1 MAVSLSTMALMLALS
16 AGPSAPSD
24 SVHRYALLIGSN
36 IGTATDVHLQYAVRD
51 ATQMSDVLTQL
62 GGFQSNDVAVLAD
75 PTAESVR
82 TTFAIL
88 HSRIDQDG
96 PDNSVL
102 FVYYS
107 GHADAI
113 NVHLGSNTLA
123 WEELLRLTNHSG
135 ATTRL
140 LVVDAC
146 RSGQATRVKGSRLVT
161 PFSIANVG
169 PDLPQGFAV
178 LASASA
184 DENAQESD
192 SIGGSIF
199 THHFLAALRG
209 AADTNNDGRVSL
221 TEAFEYSAD
230 RTMASSADTLS
241 GVQHASYRYRLRGRG
256 ELALTQPAYTRNLVS
271 LNLAQPG
278 EYYVRRNNSSGVL
291 ATEAVVHDG
300 RHQVWLPAG
309 KYFIQRRTKSNVYE
323 GNVELRTGEPQ
334 STSDAAFAPVA
345 IAQLATKGGGNPPP
359 EVDLQVGGEDAP
371 VHESLPSSLSFWGG
385 SGAATLP
392 HFPSPYTLALQWN
405 LPLGQY
411 FVLDTV
417 GSFANSASAAGQLY
431 TSEMDVSLGVG
442 IRAVAHLPANI
453 DLSGGIRGGG
463 LLILERYSNST
474 ENNRMLLTPSGAAVV
489 RIDWHLPQGFFVGAE
504 GQLRVFPVT
513 LDGNKNASAMLQ
525 PLVSL
530 GIGHTL

>member
-1 MAVSLSTMALMLALS
+1 MAVSTLSLMLVLATG
-16 AGPSAPSD
+16 AAAPLD
-24 SVHRYALLIGSN
+24 AVHRYALLIGSN
-36 IGTATDVHLQYAVRD
+36 VGAAADVHLQYAVRD

-62 GGFQSNDVAVLAD
+62 GGFASNDVAVLAD

-88 HSRIDQDG
+88 HSRIDADG

-113 NVHLGSNTLA
+113 NVHLGANTLA

-230 RTMASSADTLS
+230 RTMASSADTLA

-256 ELALTQPAYTRNLVS
+256 ELALTQPAYTHNLVS

-278 EYYVRRNNSSGVL
+278 EYYVRRNNANGSL

-323 GNVELRTGEPQ
+323 GNLELRSGQPQ
-334 STSDAAFAPVA
+334 STSEASFEPVA

-359 EVDLQVGGEDAP
+359 EVDLQVGDEGPAP
-371 VHESLPSSLSFWGG
+371 RESLPSALSLWVG
-385 SGAATLP
+385 SGGATVP
-392 HFPSPYTLALQWN
+392 HFPSPWTLGLQWN

-411 FVLDTV
+411 FVLDTAA
-417 GSFANSASAAGQLY
+417 SFANSAAAAGALY
-431 TSEMDVSLGVG
+431 TSEVDVGLGAGV
-442 IRAVAHLPANI
+442 RAVAHLPGGL
-453 DLSGGIRGGG
+453 DLSGGLRLGG
-463 LLILERYSNST
+463 LLILERYSKSSLGNP
-474 ENNRMLLTPSGAAVV
+474 MLLTPTGGPVV
-489 RIDWHLPQGFFVGAE
+489 RIDWHLPQGFFLGAE
-504 GQLRVFPVT
+504 GQMRVVPEKLEGSGKTTAV
-513 LDGNKNASAMLQ
+513 LQ